1 MHSPSPPRWWSQ
13 FIGRAIRL
21 TIGRYRSSRTLVFLG
36 AVSWTNK
43 TYPHDIYH
51 PYPIKTSRQLH
62 FSDQLSPLSFRE
74 FEFRPAALS
83 GEVEQELAARTLV
96 DTRSGSLP
104 NFRSLHHSAMIG
116 TNKSKPSNTQR
127 RRRRREKGKGSSIVK
142 GTNSATIQLFVFR
155 RSWARKMLRG
165 ARRINDHRSLLRRR
179 CVSFINYD
187 FNKGSESSARLMAG
201 ILLLSIIIGTRDE
214 REDRKFSRPFPSIFF
229 SIVIGKTTARI
240 NVPNARKFTAVF
252 RVS

>member
-62 FSDQLSPLSFRE
+62 FSDQLSPLLFRE

-155 RSWARKMLRG
+155 GSWARKMLRG

-179 CVSFINYD
+179 RVSFINYD
-187 FNKGSESSARLMAG
+187 FNKGKRIECTANGRHTPPLDYY
-201 ILLLSIIIGTRDE
+201 RDAWRE
-214 REDRKFSRPFPSIFF
+214 RERTENSLVLSLRYFFRSLSGKQRP
-229 SIVIGKTTARI
+229 V
-240 NVPNARKFTAVF
+240 
-252 RVS
+252 

>member
-1 MHSPSPPRWWSQ
+1 MMITIYRPRNSSHD
-13 FIGRAIRL
+13 
-21 TIGRYRSSRTLVFLG
+21 RSISIEPNACLSRGGV
-36 AVSWTNK
+36 VNVNK

-62 FSDQLSPLSFRE
+62 FSDQLSPLLFRE

-155 RSWARKMLRG
+155 
-165 ARRINDHRSLLRRR
+165 
-179 CVSFINYD
+179 
-187 FNKGSESSARLMAG
+187 GS
-201 ILLLSIIIGTRDE
+201 
-214 REDRKFSRPFPSIFF
+214 
-229 SIVIGKTTARI
+229 
-240 NVPNARKFTAVF
+240 
-252 RVS
+252 